1 MSEIINIKYLIKSY
15 EKSIISSKKLI
26 FDINYDVY
34 NITAPFLSLGKEY
47 IAGRVEQR
55 NSKDS
60 KIMFFLKSNNKYVID
75 KKAPVFNFEDP
86 FIISINNKI
95 IFGGVEVS
103 SKNIYR
109 TIFFKGKDIYNLKKF
124 KQGPKN
130 MKDIRLIP
138 IDNRKIGVFT
148 RPQGKIGRKGR
159 IGFMIIN
166 SLKEFSRLS
175 EKDFYSAKLIPGKF
189 DKNEWL
195 GVNAVYILKNNTLGI
210 IGHIACFSRGMKKNY
225 YPIAFN
231 FNPLNNTF
239 SKMKIIATRNEIP
252 KGESKS
258 PELGNILFPGGLIRN
273 KNGTAK
279 LYAGAGDA
287 EAYEILIKDPFSE
300 YEKIKLY

>member
-26 FDINYDVY
+26 FEINSDVY

-60 KIMFFLKSNNKYVID
+60 KIMFFLKSINKYVVD
-75 KKAPVFNFEDP
+75 KKAPIFNLEDP
-86 FIISINNKI
+86 FIISINNEI
-95 IFGGVEVS
+95 IFGGVKVS
-103 SKNIYR
+103 SKNVYR
-109 TIFFKGKDIYNLKKF
+109 TILFKGKDIYNLKRF

-130 MKDIRLIP
+130 MKDIRLFSLT
-138 IDNRKIGVFT
+138 DGRIGVFT
-148 RPQGKIGRKGR
+148 RPQGKIGGRGR

-195 GVNAVYILKNNTLGI
+195 GVNAVYILKNNTLGV
-210 IGHIACFSRGMKKNY
+210 IGHIACFSKDMKKHY
-225 YPIAFN
+225 YPISFN
-231 FNPLNNTF
+231 FDSSNNF
-239 SKMKIIATRNEIP
+239 SGMKIIAVRKELP
-252 KGESKS
+252 LGESKS
-258 PELGNILFPGGLIRN
+258 PELNNILFPGGLIRN
-273 KNGTAK
+273 KNRTAK

-287 EAYEILIKDPFSE
+287 EAYEILIKDPFLE